1 MNKQGHIISVTLL
14 QIMIVPLDVS
24 ALTEF
29 AVAEEKNQMFYQS
42 PRFPVSMPRPIIL
55 CELYCTIQNLL
66 LAMQ

>member
-29 AVAEEKNQMFYQS
+29 AVAEKKTPN
-42 PRFPVSMPRPIIL
+42 VLPITTL
-55 CELYCTIQNLL
+55 SCEYAKTHYPL
-66 LAMQ
+66 